1 MIARS
6 FKEGKEQIAAV
17 CAYYKTNRD
26 AFFAPRMKEA
36 TVRKDLIDRF
46 LQALGWDVW
55 NEERAAPQFC
65 EILYEESLDE
75 EGHNKKPD
83 YTFCLR
89 SKNPQFYAEAKKC
102 SVNIND
108 EPGPALQ
115 LRSYGYSSKLPVSLL
130 TNFESSAVY
139 NCTIRP
145 KAKDKASMA
154 RMAVYDYEAYA
165 DSWREI
171 WDSYSREAVRS
182 GAFDSKFATKAMR
195 GSSQVDDDFLKDIE
209 TWRKNLALNLAL
221 RNPRLSV
228 DDLNRAVQASIDRI
242 IFLRMAEDRGI
253 ERYGELLRLSQA
265 DRVYRRFMKE
275 LCEPAD
281 AKYNSGL
288 FHFHEEKAVGD
299 EPDILTPNL
308 QVDDEVLRPILGSL
322 YGENGSPYKF
332 NLMPVEILG
341 SVYER
346 FLGKTIRLTAGHQ
359 AKVEEKPEVRKA
371 GGVYYTPA
379 FIVDYIVKKTVGN
392 QIDGHSPAELAGA
405 GRRGK
410 PYRVLDMAC
419 GSGSFL
425 IAAYQVL
432 LDHATKWCVEHSPEK
447 HKEAVFRDTRSGQW
461 RLTIAEKKRI
471 LTTHIFGV
479 DIDAQAVEVTKLSLL
494 LKVLE
499 GESAETVGQT
509 MRLFHERA
517 LPNLSDNVKCGN
529 SLIGPDY
536 FAGMLIPDAD
546 EMRRINALDWKKEFP
561 DAVRDGGFD
570 AVIGNPPYVRIQ
582 TMKEWAP
589 LEVEIYKELYKSARG
604 GNYDIYV
611 VFIEAGIKR
620 LKATGRLGFI
630 VPHKFFNAKYGEA
643 IRGII
648 AGGRHLAHAVHFGD
662 QQVFDGATTY
672 TCLLFLNKAAVE
684 ECRFVKVNDLAG
696 WRESLTAGDSND
708 ERMEAGDAD
717 PSTEVVREAAASYSR
732 RRRRPKDPTD
742 EGVIPARKMTS
753 AAWNFAVGKSA
764 ALFDRLAKMP
774 LKLGD
779 IANGIFV
786 GLQTSADS
794 VFLFKEF
801 KAGRKGTTVVVSAE
815 LGESVLIESAI
826 LKRVI
831 RSGSIGRYSAMPT
844 ALVLFPYEVKN
855 NSARLYSPRE
865 MQGCF
870 PLAWKYLVRNRD
882 LLAGREHGKFR
893 SAWHQLYPKN
903 LAVWEQAKLMIPYMV
918 TDLAA
923 YLDRNDNFYFV
934 NVTTGGFGI
943 TSDEKAGSL
952 EYLCA
957 LLNSRLLDFYLK
969 HVTTTFHGGYFA
981 ANKQFIEQLPVR
993 PIDFSYTPDT
1003 SRHDRIVSMVNQVM
1017 ELHHRAGRA
1026 KSDTEKAVIQ
1036 RQIDS
1041 TDGEIEQVVYD
1052 LYGLTK
1058 EEIAILESKD
1068 KDTGK
1073 RRP

>member
-1 MIARS
+1 MIAKS
-6 FKEGKEQIAAV
+6 FQEGKDQIAVV

-26 AFFAPRMKEA
+26 AFFAQKMKEA

-65 EILYEESLDE
+65 EVLYEESLDA

-89 SKNPQFYAEAKKC
+89 SNKPHFYAEAKKC
-102 SVNIND
+102 SVNINED
-108 EPGPALQ
+108 PAPALQ

-130 TNFESSAVY
+130 TNFENVAVY

-145 KAKDKASMA
+145 KVKDKPAMA
-154 RMAVYDYEAYA
+154 RMVIYGYERYA
-165 DSWREI
+165 DDWKEI
-171 WDSYSREAVRS
+171 WDSFSREAVRS
-182 GAFDSKFATKAMR
+182 GAFDSKFAPKSMR
-195 GSSQVDDDFLKDIE
+195 GSSQVDDDFLKEIE

-221 RNPRLSV
+221 RNPRLSA
-228 DDLNRAVQASIDRI
+228 DDLNRAVQVVIDRI
-242 IFLRMAEDRGI
+242 IFLRMAEDRGM

-265 DRVYRRFMKE
+265 DRIYRRFMKE

-288 FHFHEEKAVGD
+288 FHFHEERAID
-299 EPDILTPNL
+299 ERPDTLTPHL
-308 QVDDEVLRPILGSL
+308 QVDDEVLRPILGNL

-341 SVYER
+341 SIYER
-346 FLGKTIRLTAGHQ
+346 FLGKKIRLTTGHQ

-379 FIVDYIVKKTVGN
+379 YIVDYIVKNTVGS
-392 QIDGHSPAELAGA
+392 QIDGQSPSALAGK
-405 GRRGK
+405 GRGQK
-410 PYRVLDMAC
+410 QYRVLDMAC

-425 IAAYQVL
+425 LGAYQVL
-432 LDHATKWCVEHSPEK
+432 LDHAMKWYVEDSPEK
-447 HKEAVFRDTRSGQW
+447 HKEAVFRDAKSGQL

-499 GESAETVGQT
+499 GESAETVGRT
-509 MRLFHERA
+509 MQLFHERA
-517 LPNLSDNVKCGN
+517 LPNLSDNIKCGN
-529 SLIGPDY
+529 SLIGPGY
-536 FAGMLIPDAD
+536 FAGKLIPDAD
-546 EMRRINALDWKKEFP
+546 EMRRVNAFDWKKEFP
-561 DAVRDGGFD
+561 DAIHEGGFD

-589 LEVEIYKELYKSARG
+589 LEVEIYKELYGSARG

-620 LKATGRLGFI
+620 LSATGRLGFI
-630 VPHKFFNAKYGEA
+630 VPHKFFNAKYGVA
-643 IRGII
+643 LRAII
-648 AGGRHLAHAVHFGD
+648 AQGQQLSHVVHFGD

-672 TCLLFLNKAAVE
+672 TCLVFLNKTGVK
-684 ECRFVKVNDLAG
+684 ECRFVKVNDLAA
-696 WRESLTAGDSND
+696 WRELLTVGDAD
-708 ERMEAGDAD
+708 DGRMEAARAA

-732 RRRRPKDPTD
+732 QPRRSKGPTD
-742 EGVIPARKMTS
+742 EIFIPTRKMTS
-753 AAWNFAVGKSA
+753 AEWNFVVGKGA

-774 LKLGD
+774 AKLCD
-779 IANGIFV
+779 IATGIFV

-794 VFLFKEF
+794 VFLFKNF
-801 KAGRKGTTVVVSAE
+801 KAGRKGTTIVASAE
-815 LGESVLIESAI
+815 LGESFSIETAI

-831 RSGSIGRYSAMPT
+831 RSGSIGRYSARPT

-855 NSARLYSPRE
+855 CSARLYSALE
-865 MQGCF
+865 MQERF
-870 PLAWKYLVRNRD
+870 PLAWKYLTRNRD
-882 LLAGREHGKFR
+882 LLAAREHGKFR

-923 YLDRNDNFYFV
+923 YLDRHDNFYFV

-943 TSDEKAGSL
+943 TINEKTGSL
-952 EYLCA
+952 EYLCG

-981 ANKQFIEQLPVR
+981 ANKQFIGQLPIR
-993 PIDFSYTPDT
+993 QIDFNKAKDKS
-1003 SRHDRIVSMVNQVM
+1003 HHGRIVSMVNQM
-1017 ELHHRAGRA
+1017 MQLQKRLAAA
-1026 KSDTEKAVIQ
+1026 KSEAEKAVNQ
-1036 RQIDS
+1036 RQIAS
-1041 TDGEIEQVVYD
+1041 TDSEIDRLVYD

-1058 EEIAILESKD
+1058 AEIAILESR
-1068 KDTGK
+1068 G
-1073 RRP
+1073 